1 MTATATVTQEPPT
14 TDRGEVW
21 LVYVSCARPGP
32 ETVARVRG
40 SHAQRNSVLTVV
52 PAEGASRT
60 RVVKSQDL
68 PEGDLG
74 VVEMA
79 HLKGAAAALSD
90 FLVTAP
96 GLPKVL
102 VAVDRVAQLA
112 SCEVAQH
119 LHDIIVTGTLEAAE
133 RVVARLQAG
142 AGPEDVLH
150 PPGFSVALAVADAGV
165 GRAAGAGPLIRVN
178 QGQVPPETPW
188 LTIGD
193 NAVEARTFGMGRMAA
208 RAVIARQGPSRRV
221 VEVAPRRLLL
231 GPANYAGQAGLWA
244 RAVRD
249 HAPGWTARN
258 VQVVPT
264 HALLMFGADLPLTS
278 VEWGDPATRLDL
290 AVEHVAGATDI
301 VVEAMRPLLAV
312 RDGSDEANGW
322 DPLRGREDVDALRAS
337 GRNVALLFHGS
348 EVRRPSVHAR
358 LTPWSPFYGSRAEAL
373 TSSLEKTTEMV
384 HQALAGFEGLL
395 LVSTPD
401 LIDHVPDAVW
411 LPPVVGPAS
420 FIQDAPALSGKR
432 PVVAHAPSRSWLK
445 GSQWVDPILQRMDRE
460 GLLTYRRLQNLPTM
474 MMPSLLRQ
482 VDVVI
487 DQVVLGNP
495 GVLAAQAMAAG
506 RLVLAHLPEPVRA
519 RFPDPPPVVETTP
532 ATIEQVLL
540 SIIENPEHYAQVAGR
555 GVAFA
560 RKYHDGRMS
569 ARVLTGALGS

>member
-1 MTATATVTQEPPT
+1 MQQPPT
-14 TDRGEVW
+14 SDPGEVW
-21 LVYVSCARPGP
+21 LVYVSCNRPDA
-32 ETVARVRG
+32 ETVARVEGGR
-40 SHAQRNSVLTVV
+40 AQRKNVLTVV

-60 RVVKSQDL
+60 RVVKPQDL
-68 PEGDLG
+68 PAGDLG

-79 HLKGAAAALSD
+79 HLKSVAAALND

-96 GLPKVL
+96 GLPKVV

-112 SCEVAQH
+112 SCEVAHH
-119 LHDIIVTGTLEAAE
+119 LRDTIVTATLEAAE

-142 AGPEDVLH
+142 AGLEDVLH
-150 PPGFSVALAVADAGV
+150 PPGFSVALSLADAGV
-165 GRAAGAGPLIRVN
+165 GPPAGPGPLVRVDP
-178 QGQVPPETPW
+178 GPLPPEAPW

-193 NAVEARTFGMGRMAA
+193 NEVEARTFGMGQMAA
-208 RAVIARQGPSRRV
+208 RAVNARRGLSRRV
-221 VEVAPRRLLL
+221 VEEAPRRLLL
-231 GPANYAGQAGLWA
+231 GPANYAGQAGEWA
-244 RAVRD
+244 KAVRD

-278 VEWGDPATRLDL
+278 AEWADPATRLDL
-290 AVEHVAGATDI
+290 AVELVAGATDI

-312 RDGSDEANGW
+312 RDASSAANGW
-322 DPLRGREDVDALRAS
+322 DPVRGREDADALRAS

-358 LTPWSPFYGSRAEAL
+358 LTPWSPFYGSKAEAL
-373 TSSLEKTTEMV
+373 TSNLVQTTERV
-384 HQALAGFEGLL
+384 HQALAGFDGPL

-401 LIDHVPDAVW
+401 LIDHLPEAVW
-411 LPPVVGPAS
+411 LPAVVGPAS

-445 GSQWVDPILQRMDRE
+445 GSQWVDPILQRMERE
-460 GLLTYRRLQNLPTM
+460 GLLTYRRLQNLPTLM
-474 MMPSLLRQ
+474 VPSLLRN

-495 GVLAAQAMAAG
+495 GVLGAQAMAAG
-506 RLVLAHLPEPVRA
+506 RLVLAHLPEQIRA

-540 SIIENPEHYAQVAGR
+540 SVIENPEHYSRIAER
-555 GVAFA
+555 GVGFA

-569 ARVLTGALGS
+569 ARVLTQALSR